1 MGMTV
6 KQLINELKK
15 MPQNAPV
22 VWQDHEQGDNEEN
35 EYNAAVGSCDEAEHI
50 NVHGVKAVVL
60 RW

>member
-1 MGMTV
+1 
-6 KQLINELKK
+6 

-35 EYNAAVGSCDEAEHI
+35 EYNAAVGSCDEAKHI